1 MQCGGE
7 LGEDVL
13 FDDLRSATLARR
25 VVGMCDSNSGDHDGE
40 SGRPG
45 ADTRPTGH
53 VQRLPGI
60 TVVSA
65 RQAQIGRSQ
74 AQIENRIQHAG
85 KPANQLPSGIAGD
98 GETRTRTGDTTIFSR
113 VLYQLSYLAV
123 GA

>member
-1 MQCGGE
+1 MQCGSE

-25 VVGMCDSNSGDHDGE
+25 VVGVCDSNSGHHYGSPE
-40 SGRPG
+40 LTG
-45 ADTRPTGH
+45 AYTRPTGH

-65 RQAQIGRSQ
+65 GQAQIGRSQ

-85 KPANQLPSGIAGD
+85 KLEIQQPSGIAGN

-113 VLYQLSYLAV
+113 ATKPL
-123 GA
+123 